1 MPKDLRTFI
10 DQVARAM
17 PHEIQTVSREVD
29 PCWGATAVAARLE
42 QQQRY
47 PTLVFRRV
55 RGSRLPVVLNLTA
68 IVVRNALRRKLKSS
82 TF

>member
-17 PHEIQTVSREVD
+17 PQEIQTVSREVD

-42 QQQRY
+42 QQQRS
-47 PTLVFRRV
+47 PTL
-55 RGSRLPVVLNLTA
+55 
-68 IVVRNALRRKLKSS
+68 SS
-82 TF
+82 AACAARACPSS